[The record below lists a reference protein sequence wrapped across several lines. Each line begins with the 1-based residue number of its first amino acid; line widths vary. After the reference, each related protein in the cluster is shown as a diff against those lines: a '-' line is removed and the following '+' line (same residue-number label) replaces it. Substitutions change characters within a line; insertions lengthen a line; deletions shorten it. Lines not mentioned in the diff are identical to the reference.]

1 MIWATSETIHFDRVV
16 SAWLILRFVDEDAE
30 FVFLKAGE
38 EPGEGVNA
46 FGLRG
51 VKLAA
56 HDEGGTTVSRILEN
70 YGLRSDPALELMGRI
85 VQEGVDHVLG
95 TTRQSGSMSRHPAV
109 LGTLWITEGAMLMA
123 RTDAECLERSIP
135 LYDQLYARL
144 SCQQLVDDRA
154 PSPPAT
160 VLQQTLLMSA
170 AQAKMRGEGT
180 PWSVAAFSTALA
192 ATRLD

>member
-38 EPGEGVNA
+38 EPGEGVNP

-51 VKLAA
+51 VTLAA
-56 HDEGGTTVSRILEN
+56 NDEGGTTVSRILEN

-95 TTRQSGSMSRHPAV
+95 ITRKSGAMSRHPAV

-123 RTDAECLERSIP
+123 RSDAECLKRSIP
-135 LYDQLYARL
+135 LY
-144 SCQQLVDDRA
+144 
-154 PSPPAT
+154 
-160 VLQQTLLMSA
+160 
-170 AQAKMRGEGT
+170 
-180 PWSVAAFSTALA
+180 
-192 ATRLD
+192 